1 MSAVYLIGAGPGDP
15 GLLTLRGKALL
26 ERADVIV
33 YDYLASDAL
42 LAHARPD
49 AERVYVGKKAGL
61 HALPQEEINRLLVA
75 KAREGKTVARLKGGD
90 PYIFGRGGEEA
101 EALIDAGIPFEEVPG
116 VTSTIAGPAYA
127 GIPLTHRDFASSV
140 TLITGHERPDKPGS
154 VHNWEALAASANTL
168 VFVMGMKNLPDISA
182 NLIRA
187 GLAPDTPAA
196 LVHWGTTARHR
207 SLVSTLE
214 KLPAEATA
222 KGFVNPSV
230 IIVGRVALLHDR
242 LNWFERRPL
251 FGRAVVVTRAR
262 EQASG
267 LASRL
272 EELGAEVIQFPTIEI
287 APLPEYAEVDAAARE
302 LETWDWI
309 VFTSA
314 NGVDA
319 FWKRLAAVGR
329 DSRAFGRARVA
340 AIGPATAAALAA
352 RGIRAD
358 FVPES
363 YVAESVAEGL
373 CRTDE
378 MRGRRVLIPRARQ
391 ARDVLPEALTRAGAE
406 ARVLPV
412 YETVPAAGRQ
422 DEVLAAIE
430 AGRLFCVT
438 FGSSSTVHNFFAR
451 IPAEKLKE
459 HPEVQLA
466 CIGPVT
472 ARTLEEYGLAC
483 RIMPA
488 EYTVPALAEAVAA
501 AGREVRP

>member
-242 LNWFERRPL
+242 LNWFERRNRPAAWPAGWRNWGPKSSSSPPSKSPPCRSMPKL
-251 FGRAVVVTRAR
+251 TRPPANWKPGTGSSSLPPTAWTR
-262 EQASG
+262 SG
-267 LASRL
+267 NA
-272 EELGAEVIQFPTIEI
+272 
-287 APLPEYAEVDAAARE
+287 LPP
-302 LETWDWI
+302 
-309 VFTSA
+309 S
-314 NGVDA
+314 G
-319 FWKRLAAVGR
+319 G
-329 DSRAFGRARVA
+329 
-340 AIGPATAAALAA
+340 TAAPSAA
-352 RGIRAD
+352 RGWPPLVRPRPRRLRRGASGPTLCPNRMWPKAWPRAC
-358 FVPES
+358 
-363 YVAESVAEGL
+363 AA
-373 CRTDE
+373 RTRCAAGGCSFPG
-378 MRGRRVLIPRARQ
+378 RGRPG
-391 ARDVLPEALTRAGAE
+391 T
-406 ARVLPV
+406 
-412 YETVPAAGRQ
+412 
-422 DEVLAAIE
+422 
-430 AGRLFCVT
+430 FC
-438 FGSSSTVHNFFAR
+438 
-451 IPAEKLKE
+451 PK
-459 HPEVQLA
+459 P
-466 CIGPVT
+466 
-472 ARTLEEYGLAC
+472 
-483 RIMPA
+483 
-488 EYTVPALAEAVAA
+488 
-501 AGREVRP
+501 